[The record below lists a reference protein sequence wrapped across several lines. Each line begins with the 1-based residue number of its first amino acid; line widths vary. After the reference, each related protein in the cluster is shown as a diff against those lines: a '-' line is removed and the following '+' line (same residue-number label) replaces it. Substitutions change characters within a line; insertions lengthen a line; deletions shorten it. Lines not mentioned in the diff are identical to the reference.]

1 MKILHVR
8 NYQMYF
14 YYIMNMLNLTIQNIE
29 ASACMEKPSNNI
41 NIKNKKASFEYQF
54 LDTYVAGI
62 VLSGTEIKSIRLKNV
77 SMGDAYCYF
86 MNGEMYIKSL
96 HISKYTHG
104 TYLNHEPMQERK
116 LLLKKKELRKIEHK
130 LDDQGITIIP
140 VRLFVTE
147 RGWAKVEIAIA
158 KGKKLHDKR
167 DDIKDRDAKRELDRN
182 FKM

>member
-1 MKILHVR
+1 
-8 NYQMYF
+8 
-14 YYIMNMLNLTIQNIE
+14 
-29 ASACMEKPSNNI
+29 
-41 NIKNKKASFEYQF
+41 
-54 LDTYVAGI
+54 
-62 VLSGTEIKSIRLKNV
+62 
-77 SMGDAYCYF
+77 
-86 MNGEMYIKSL
+86 
-96 HISKYTHG
+96 
-104 TYLNHEPMQERK
+104 MQERK